1 MASILTQT
9 GLEKLKRA
17 LGCLGKKRAH
27 LVQEMEAA
35 RQEGDL
41 AENSAYHQ
49 LREDVAVVTTQMAEV
64 EEKLIG
70 AKVVKKTTNGAVN
83 IGSKVKVQIN
93 GLVKDL
99 EIVGDGEADPM
110 SGKTSYQSPLGAC
123 LIGKKKGESVEI
135 EAPAGKIQ
143 YLILE
148 IE

>member
-9 GLEKLKRA
+9 GLEKLKRERER
-17 LGCLGKKRAH
+17 LKKKRAR
-27 LVQEMEAA
+27 LVKEMEAA

-41 AENSAYHQ
+41 SENSAYHQ
-49 LREDVAVVTTQMAEV
+49 LREDVAVVTTQIAEI
-64 EEKLIG
+64 EEKLMG
-70 AKVVKKTTNGAVN
+70 AEVVERTTNGTVD
-83 IGSKVKVQIN
+83 IGSKVKVKIN
-93 GLVKDL
+93 GLIKEL
-99 EIVGDGEADPM
+99 EIVGDGEADPL

-123 LIGKKKGESVEI
+123 LIGKKKGETVEI